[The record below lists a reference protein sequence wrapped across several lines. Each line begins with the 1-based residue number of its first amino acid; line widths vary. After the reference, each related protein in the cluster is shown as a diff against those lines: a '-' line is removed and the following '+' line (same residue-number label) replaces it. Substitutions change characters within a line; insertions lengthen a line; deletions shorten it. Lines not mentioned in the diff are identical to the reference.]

1 MSSTCSV
8 SFYSTIRLIFC
19 ICLYRHCLK
28 WKLQPIMCNWI
39 ERLCLPHWWPLLQN
53 LLFFLCVCHQ
63 NENPL
68 FVRVNKQWF
77 AAYVLSIKS
86 SSRTRYMH
94 FPCDVLPKPTY
105 KLYNLANF
113 PGQFLNVESRQKK
126 SVCKWIF
133 AVFAGEERI
142 IFPESSVDWFEGNS
156 SYFPKR
162 KTSSKNII
170 LELSSEFCSVSRTFR
185 PSWHCLVLTL
195 SYSESSLNM
204 SHPSA

>member
-113 PGQFLNVESRQKK
+113 PGQFLNVESRQKNLFV
-126 SVCKWIF
+126 S
-133 AVFAGEERI
+133 EY
-142 IFPESSVDWFEGNS
+142 S
-156 SYFPKR
+156 
-162 KTSSKNII
+162 
-170 LELSSEFCSVSRTFR
+170 LSSPAKKELFF
-185 PSWHCLVLTL
+185 L
-195 SYSESSLNM
+195 SHQWIDSKETRVISPNVKLL
-204 SHPSA
+204 PKI